1 MCKSLALIIK
11 VKWSIPLK
19 KRGILIVFKKK
30 ITNDL
35 ILYALA
41 IGMLKIIKFEIKRI
55 DKTSFICKIVSV
67 YLRVHDILFTCN
79 FHV

>member
-1 MCKSLALIIK
+1 MCKSLALLIK

-30 ITNDL
+30 LTDDL
-35 ILYALA
+35 IIYALA
-41 IGMLKIIKFEIKRI
+41 IGMLKITIFEIKRN
-55 DKTSFICKIVSV
+55 DKTSFICKIASV